1 MTAKE
6 AMVETEVGAR
16 HGASGLTDD
25 EVMEIYRTMVLSR
38 TLDERMWIL
47 HRQGRVA
54 FHISGM
60 GQEGLQVAAAKA
72 MDPSRDFLHP
82 YYRDMALALAWGMT
96 PEEIMLA
103 LYAKREDPASGARQM
118 PAHYGHRKRNIVS
131 GSSPVAT
138 QIPQAVG
145 IALATKIRGEDSVT
159 LVCFGEGGSSKGDFH
174 EGLNFAGVH
183 RLPVIFLCE
192 NNQYAISVPMRL
204 QMAIEQVSDRAA
216 GYGFPGVTVDG
227 DDVLAVYEAMVEAA
241 ERARRGDGPTLVE
254 AMTYRIIPHSS
265 DDDDRTYRPS
275 EEVEAWKEKDALIRF
290 KAYLEEAGLLDEA
303 GEEKIRAWAKEQV
316 DAAIKHAEEAPYPDP
331 DELLRHVFAES

>member
-6 AMVETEVGAR
+6 ATVDATVRAR
-16 HGASGLTDD
+16 HAELGLTDD
-25 EVMEIYRTMVLSR
+25 EVVEMYRTMVLSR

-47 HRQGRVA
+47 HRQGKVA

-82 YYRDMALALAWGMT
+82 YYRDMALTLSWGMT
-96 PEEIMLA
+96 PEELMLA
-103 LYAKREDPASGARQM
+103 LYAKQGDPSSGARQM
-118 PAHYGHRKRNIVS
+118 PAHYGHRERNIVS

-183 RLPVIFLCE
+183 KLPVIFVCE

-204 QMAIEQVSDRAA
+204 QMAIERVSDRAA

-227 DDVLAVYEAMVEAA
+227 DDVLAVYEEMVNAA
-241 ERARRGDGPTLVE
+241 TRARRGDGPTLVE

-265 DDDDRTYRPS
+265 DDDDRTYRAE

-290 KAYLEEAGLLDEA
+290 RAYLEEVGLLDEKSAEGIRDWA
-303 GEEKIRAWAKEQV
+303 GEQV
-316 DAAIKHAEEAPYPDP
+316 DAANKTAEEAPYPDP
-331 DELLRHVFAES
+331 NELLGHVFAES